1 MTIMRISALVIA
13 AIAAVAAF
21 SGTTAQARDY
31 LFCRKGEAGPG
42 DCKYDTYEQ
51 CLAAVSGTGG
61 YCQPN
66 YWLSQPDTASPAGR
80 APRGRQYYGRG
91 Y

>member
-1 MTIMRISALVIA
+1 MRLLALAIITIATG
-13 AIAAVAAF
+13 AAF
-21 SGTTAQARDY
+21 SGTTTQAREY
-31 LFCRKGEAGPG
+31 PFCRKGEAGPG

-51 CLAAVSGTGG
+51 CLAAVSGING

-66 YWLSQPDTASPAGR
+66 FWLSQPDPALSGR
-80 APRGRQYYGRG
+80 RPPRGPRFYGQG